1 MRMYD
6 APAPPG
12 KGGEGEPPSTKRLVV
27 GHARGHIAVWTI
39 PADDTDPR
47 APGAYVLLL
56 ACRPS
61 QRPCLALGPCCGF
74 WFARPRCPVG

>member
-1 MRMYD
+1 MRICD
-6 APAPPG
+6 TAAPPG
-12 KGGEGEPPSTKRLVV
+12 KGGKGEPSTKGLVV
-27 GHARGHIAVWTI
+27 GHANGYIAVWTI
-39 PADDTDPR
+39 PTDDTNLR
-47 APGAYVLLL
+47 AEDAFTLVF